1 MRLITTH
8 LNADFDGLASMIAA
22 RKLYPDALM
31 VFPGSQEKN
40 VREFI
45 SQTLLYRYEFQKIKN
60 IDLARVE
67 MLIVVDTRSS
77 ERLGPLAVCLANPG
91 IRLHLYD
98 HHPASTGDL
107 QGEVEILENVGST
120 TTILVEQLRRQE
132 LPLTPEEAT
141 IFGLGIYED
150 TGSLTHLTTTPADL
164 IAAAWL
170 LEKGAKLDIIAQFI
184 TYDLTTL
191 QVELLHNLMKTATQY
206 VIQGIP
212 VVVVTLSLPTYV
224 DDFALIARRFMYMEN
239 LDTLFA
245 LISMADRI
253 YLIARS
259 RIAEVNVGIIARD
272 LGGGGHATAASATL
286 KDMTLTEAQEK
297 LIHTLHR
304 HVLPQP
310 IAREM
315 MSKPAITIPA
325 DTTIGDAKDILTRY
339 NVTALPVLSPLI
351 AATAGAE
358 APPRSI
364 VGIISRMVVEK
375 AIHHDLGS
383 LPVSAYMTSDIATL
397 PLDATLADI
406 QELIIEHRQRLIP
419 IVEDGILQGV
429 ITRTDLLNRLV
440 NDPAHLPKDLLH
452 ESEHPSLERKR
463 NLNNI
468 IVECLN
474 KPMIELLQV
483 IGEVADELKFNAFAV
498 GGFVRDLLLK
508 KKNLDLDIVI
518 EGEGITFAARLARRL
533 HGRIKTHER
542 FGTAMVLL
550 PDGTK
555 IDIATARLEYY
566 EYPAALPTVELSSI
580 KLDLYRRDFTINA
593 MAIQLNPEHFG
604 TLIDFF
610 NCQNDLSHKSIK
622 VLHNLSFVEDPSRI
636 FRAIRFEARMGFEIA
651 PHTRRLIHNAVSMQL
666 FGKHCDPRVFS
677 ELKLILSEEDPAP
690 AIQRLAEFNLF
701 PFLWPDLKPHLK
713 VDRRFLHILHQ
724 AKNAISWFR
733 LLYLD
738 EPCQNWMVYLLAI
751 MGRSQTGELAS
762 FCNRFQVPMKISD
775 RLIWQKT
782 HADKTAQLMYRRE
795 VIANS
800 EIYWLLKELSIEGL
814 LYLMAKARKN
824 QIKKAVSNYVTTLRH
839 TQTVLTGDDLMILG
853 YQPGP
858 EFKTILNDL
867 LDARLDGKVSSREDE
882 IAYVGR
888 TYPFRPLAAP
898 RPSV

>member
-1 MRLITTH
+1 MRIITTH
-8 LNADFDGLASMIAA
+8 LNADFDGMASMIAA
-22 RKLYPDALM
+22 QKLYPGALM

-40 VREFI
+40 VREFVA
-45 SQTLLYRYEFQKIKN
+45 QTLLYRYDFHKVKN
-60 IDLARVE
+60 IDLTRVE

-77 ERLGPLAVCLANPG
+77 ERIGPLAACLGNPG
-91 IRLHLYD
+91 LKLHIYD
-98 HHPASTGDL
+98 HHPASAGDL
-107 QGEVEILENVGST
+107 QGEVEILRNVGST
-120 TTILVEQLRRQE
+120 TTILVEQLRQRDVAI
-132 LPLTPEEAT
+132 TAEEAT
-141 IFGLGIYED
+141 ILDLGIYED
-150 TGSLTHLTTTPADL
+150 TGSLTHLTTTPDDL

-170 LEKGAKLDIIAQFI
+170 LEKGAKLDLVAQFI

-191 QVELLHNLMKTATQY
+191 QVELLHSLMKTAIQY
-206 VIQGIP
+206 TIQGIP
-212 VVVVTLSLPTYV
+212 IVVVSLSLPSYV

-286 KDMTLTEAQEK
+286 RDMTLTEAQEK
-297 LIHTLHR
+297 LIHILHR

-325 DTTIGDAKDILTRY
+325 DTTIGEAKDILTRY
-339 NVTALPVLSPLI
+339 NITALPVLSPL
-351 AATAGAE
+351 AVTAEGETAR
-358 APPRSI
+358 PRSI
-364 VGIISRMVVEK
+364 LGIISRMVVEK

-397 PLDATLADI
+397 PPDATLADI

-419 IVEDGILQGV
+419 IVEDGVLQGI

-463 NLNNI
+463 NLNAI
-468 IVECLN
+468 IVEFLN
-474 KPMIELLQV
+474 KRTIELLQV
-483 IGEVADELKFNAFAV
+483 IGEVADELQFNAFAV

-508 KKNLDLDIVI
+508 KKNLDLDVVI
-518 EGEGITFAARLARRL
+518 EGEGIIFAERLAKRL
-533 HGRIKTHER
+533 QGRIKTHER

-550 PDGTK
+550 PDNTK
-555 IDIATARLEYY
+555 IDVATARLEYY

-610 NCQNDLSHKSIK
+610 NCQNDLNHKSIK

-636 FRAIRFEARMGFEIA
+636 FRAIRFESRMAFEIA

-666 FGKHCDPRVFS
+666 FGKTYDPRFFS
-677 ELKLILSEEDPAP
+677 ELKLIFSEEDPVP

-713 VDRRFLHILHQ
+713 IDRRFLHILHQ
-724 AKNAISWFR
+724 TQRAISWFR

-738 EPCQNWMVYLLAI
+738 ETCHNWMVYLLAV
-751 MGRSQTGELAS
+751 MGRSQNSELAA
-762 FCNRFQVPMKISD
+762 FCNRFQITPKISD
-775 RLIWQKT
+775 RLLWQKT
-782 HADKTAQLMYRRE
+782 HADKIAHLLSRRQ

-814 LYLMAKARKN
+814 LYLMAIARKN
-824 QIKKAVSNYVTTLRH
+824 QIKKAVSNYVTALRQVR
-839 TQTVLTGDDLMILG
+839 TELSGDDLMTLG

-867 LDARLDGKVSSREDE
+867 LDARLDGRINSREDE
-882 IAYVGR
+882 ITFLAEI
-888 TYPFRPLAAP
+888 YPRRSLAAEG
-898 RPSV
+898 PSA